1 MMLWQVLG
9 NNLSLKLLSLLLAV
23 ALWVLATGAKDSEQD
38 ISIPLVIR
46 NLPAGFSVAS
56 PLPGTVNVTVSG
68 PKIRLLGLRS
78 EEMSLSLD
86 LSNLH
91 EGTVTFSGMEKRLR
105 IPPGIIVMRLYPS
118 VIDVKLVRA
127 TRLGV
132 R

>member
-1 MMLWQVLG
+1 M
-9 NNLSLKLLSLLLAV
+9 
-23 ALWVLATGAKDSEQD
+23 LATGAKDSERD
-38 ISIPLVIR
+38 ISIPLAIR
-46 NLPAGFSVAS
+46 NLPAGLSVAG
-56 PLPGTVNVTVSG
+56 PLPGTVEVTVAG

-86 LSNLH
+86 LRNLH

-118 VIDVKLVRA
+118 VIDVKLVR
-127 TRLGV
+127 TKRRSV

>member
-1 MMLWQVLG
+1 MMLWQMLG

-46 NLPAGFSVAS
+46 NLPAGLSVAS
-56 PLPGTVNVTVSG
+56 PLPGTVDVTVSG

-86 LSNLH
+86 LRNLH

-118 VIDVKLVRA
+118 VIDVKLVRT
-127 TRLGV
+127 TRRGV